1 MKIKLYCSG
10 LSYQTR
16 PNAVI
21 DADNY
26 QLPRLALARLNQA
39 FLPDYA
45 LLLLTESLVMDRRT
59 FDELVRGLIQVPGG
73 PVLALKSLHDAG
85 LVELVDFER
94 AYSRVREQVLT
105 DLDQHL
111 MRFKDWEP
119 AVAQSIDQWRIF
131 NTALQE
137 NLRPKIQRLR
147 AMPNRVGLNYSDLA
161 SNYLHDLAGRI
172 QMIKFFA
179 EDALPSP
186 NPTVEVLPD
195 TELLTNHLREHL
207 LSAHYSV
214 ALARELKAGVHE
226 WIDAAPYYH
235 RLYGDEPALALF
247 DLPLPEFSL
256 WHPDKLVR
264 AMTSK
269 AARDLRALVKNALD
283 QGQSWDE
290 AAAAKCLMA
299 IAKMDQGMPSVRR
312 VSGYRKMT
320 ETRAAKPVRGK
331 KALPASDWWLI
342 SSALG
347 AKP

>member
-21 DADNY
+21 DADHY

-39 FLPDYA
+39 FLPDYS
-45 LLLLTESLVMDRRT
+45 LLLLVESLVLDQRT
-59 FDELVRGLIQVPGG
+59 FDELVRGLIQVSGG

-85 LVELVDFER
+85 LVEVVDFER
-94 AYSRVREQVLT
+94 GFARVREQVLT
-105 DLDQHL
+105 NLDQHL
-111 MRFKDWEP
+111 MQFKDWEP

-147 AMPNRVGLNYSDLA
+147 AMPSRSGLNYSDLA

-195 TELLTNHLREHL
+195 TELLSNHLREHL

-214 ALARELKAGVHE
+214 ALARELKAGLHE

-235 RLYGDEPALALF
+235 KLYGIEPAGALF

-256 WHPDKLVR
+256 WHPDKVVK
-264 AMTSK
+264 AMTST
-269 AARDLRALVKNALD
+269 AATDLRALVKATLFD
-283 QGQSWDE
+283 TQPWDE
-290 AAAAKCLMA
+290 SAAAKCLMA
-299 IAKMDQGMPSVRR
+299 IARMDQGMPSVRR
-312 VSGYRKMT
+312 VSGYRKLT
-320 ETRAAKPVRGK
+320 EATEAKPVRGK
-331 KALPASDWWLI
+331 KTAAVRDWCLI